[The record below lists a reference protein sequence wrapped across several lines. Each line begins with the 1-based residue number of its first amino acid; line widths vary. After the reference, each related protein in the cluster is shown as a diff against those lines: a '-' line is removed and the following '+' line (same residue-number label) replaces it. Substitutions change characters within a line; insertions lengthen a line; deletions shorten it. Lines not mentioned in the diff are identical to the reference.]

1 MRKLIKTRMIAA
13 LLAGFSA
20 PSMADIAFGLGY
32 QEGDKLS
39 SQYVDLMF
47 RGDILEIGGEY
58 QNRKRDDQLEDYDQN
73 AISEG
78 MAFLKVGAGYSFPL
92 KRITVRPYY
101 DFGIGGAQLSDEV
114 DDAANPDATYFNA
127 LGVSTKWK
135 FAELKM
141 EWRNY
146 QVDSGESEGEDLPYD
161 IDEDTFNV
169 SIGMAF

>member
-1 MRKLIKTRMIAA
+1 MTKLIKTRVLAA

-47 RGDILEIGGEY
+47 RGDLFEIGGEY
-58 QNRKRDDQLEDYDQN
+58 QNRKRDDQLEDYDQD

-101 DFGIGGAQLSDEV
+101 NLASVALSS
-114 DDAANPDATYFNA
+114 ATR
-127 LGVSTKWK
+127 LMTRPTLTQPISTPSVYR
-135 FAELKM
+135 L
-141 EWRNY
+141 NGSL
-146 QVDSGESEGEDLPYD
+146 QS
-161 IDEDTFNV
+161 
-169 SIGMAF
+169 

>member
-1 MRKLIKTRMIAA
+1 MTKLIKTKVLAA

-47 RGDILEIGGEY
+47 RGDIFEIGGEY
-58 QNRKRDDQLEDYDQN
+58 QHRKRDDMLEDINED
-73 AISEG
+73 AISDG
-78 MAFLKVGAGYSFPL
+78 MAFVKVGAGYNFPL

-101 DFGIGGAQLSDEV
+101 NFGIGGAQLSDKA

-146 QVDSGESEGEDLPYD
+146 QVDSGEVNGEPLKFD

>member
-1 MRKLIKTRMIAA
+1 MTKFIKTRMLAA

-39 SQYVDLMF
+39 SQYIDLMF

-58 QNRKRDDQLEDYDQN
+58 QHRKRDDMLEEQYPD
-73 AISEG
+73 AISDG
-78 MAFLKVGAGYSFPL
+78 MAFIKLGAGYSFPL

-101 DFGIGGAQLSDEV
+101 NFGIGGAQLSDEA
-114 DDAANPDATYFNA
+114 DDAANPNATYFNA

-146 QVDSGESEGEDLPYD
+146 QVDSGEYEGEPIPFD

>member
-1 MRKLIKTRMIAA
+1 MTKLIKTRVLAA

-47 RGDILEIGGEY
+47 RGDLFEIGGEY
-58 QNRKRDDQLEDYDQN
+58 QHRKRDDQLEDYDQD
-73 AISEG
+73 AISDG

-101 DFGIGGAQLSDEV
+101 NFGIGGAQLSDEV
-114 DDAANPDATYFNA
+114 YDAANPDATYFTPSVYQLNGS
-127 LGVSTKWK
+127 LQSSKWNGETTKWT
-135 FAELKM
+135 AGN
-141 EWRNY
+141 WT
-146 QVDSGESEGEDLPYD
+146 ESL
-161 IDEDTFNV
+161 
-169 SIGMAF
+169 